1 MKSSPP
7 IKALR
12 TFDVAA
18 RHTSLTEAAEVLNV
32 THGAVSRQIQQLE
45 GYLGRPLFK
54 RLPRGVEL
62 TPDGRKFALR
72 IRGAFNEI
80 SEAME
85 AMRTTEQDQGKL
97 TISTLPGLASRWL
110 FPRLPAFQKR
120 YPEYK
125 VQVSIKARL
134 VDFESEGIDLAIR
147 YGGGDWKGVFRQ
159 RLFGEEMF
167 PVCAPSM
174 VEGPRGLKKPG
185 DLVHFPLLHHNSDR
199 YWATWLKI
207 AGLQNVAEYQGQTM
221 DDINVLLQ
229 ASIAGQGVALALQPL
244 VQADLEAG
252 RLVRPFSF
260 VLPSDVAFYAV
271 CPKGA
276 NKKPKIKAMI
286 DWLVEEADATR
297 AAR

>member
-1 MKSSPP
+1 MTNKLP

-32 THGAVSRQIQQLE
+32 THGAVSRQVQQLE
-45 GYLGRPLFK
+45 DYLGRSLFR

-80 SEAME
+80 SQAVEGIRVTDE
-85 AMRTTEQDQGKL
+85 DHGKL

-110 FPRLPAFQKR
+110 FPRLPGFQKR

-134 VDFESEGIDLAIR
+134 VDFQSEGIDLAIR
-147 YGGGDWKGVFRQ
+147 YGGGDWENVFTQ

-167 PVCAPSM
+167 PVCAPSL
-174 VEGPRGLKKPG
+174 VAGPDGLKEPG
-185 DLVHFPLLHHNSDR
+185 DLVRFPLLHHNSER
-199 YWATWLKI
+199 YWATWLKQ
-207 AGLQNVAEYQGQTM
+207 AGMKDVAGHQGQTI

-229 ASIAGQGVALALQPL
+229 ACIAGQGVALGLQPL

-276 NKKPKIKAMI
+276 NKTPKIKAMI

-297 AAR
+297 TAR

>member
-7 IKALR
+7 MKALR

-18 RHTSLTEAAEVLNV
+18 RHASLTEAAEALNV

-45 GYLGRPLFK
+45 QYLGRPLFK
-54 RLPRGVEL
+54 RLPRGIQL
-62 TPDGRKFALR
+62 TPDGRAFALR
-72 IRGAFNEI
+72 IRSAFHELGEAVNE
-80 SEAME
+80 
-85 AMRTTEQDQGKL
+85 MRAAEQDQGNL
-97 TISTLPGLASRWL
+97 TISTLPGIASRWL

-120 YPEYK
+120 HPEYK

-147 YGGGDWKGVFRQ
+147 YGGGDWEGVFRQ

-167 PVCAPSM
+167 PVCAPSLIA
-174 VEGPRGLKKPG
+174 GPDGLRQPS
-185 DLVHFPLLHHNSDR
+185 DLVRFPLLHHNSDR
-199 YWATWLKI
+199 YWATWLKL
-207 AGLQNVAEYQGQTM
+207 AGINNADAHQGQMM

-229 ASIAGQGVALALQPL
+229 ACIAGQGVALALQPL
-244 VQADLEAG
+244 VQADFEAG
-252 RLVRPFSF
+252 RLVRPFDF
-260 VLPSDVAFYAV
+260 ALPSDVAFYAV

-276 NKKPKIKAMI
+276 NSKPKIKAMI
-286 DWLVEEADATR
+286 DWLVEEAEATR